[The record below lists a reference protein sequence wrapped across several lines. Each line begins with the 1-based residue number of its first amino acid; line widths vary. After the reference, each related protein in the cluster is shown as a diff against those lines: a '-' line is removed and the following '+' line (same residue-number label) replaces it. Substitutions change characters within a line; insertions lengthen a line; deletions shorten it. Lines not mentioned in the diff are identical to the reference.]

1 MNVDEKSWQLFFN
14 LHWPL
19 FYSVAMGSGLSL
31 EEAQDVV
38 QETILS
44 AVKGVGQLK
53 ARQKLGRRWLLGI
66 IRSHTVR
73 MLPHRRGFL
82 PSLDEQLAHP
92 LAPDWEPLWLGQWD
106 QKVLEAA
113 IKEVRPRMSQ
123 LEFEIFDLHVVKHW
137 PAKKV
142 AERLGVTTKSV
153 HRAKREVNGMIRSL
167 LEPVR
172 KMGF

>member
-1 MNVDEKSWQLFFN
+1 MNVDEKSWQLFFD

-82 PSLDEQLAHP
+82 PSLDEQLAIPWLRIGSHFG
-92 LAPDWEPLWLGQWD
+92 LA
-106 QKVLEAA
+106 
-113 IKEVRPRMSQ
+113 
-123 LEFEIFDLHVVKHW
+123 
-137 PAKKV
+137 
-142 AERLGVTTKSV
+142 
-153 HRAKREVNGMIRSL
+153 NGTRRCSRRQS
-167 LEPVR
+167 R
-172 KMGF
+172 K

>member
-1 MNVDEKSWQLFFN
+1 M
-14 LHWPL
+14 
-19 FYSVAMGSGLSL
+19 
-31 EEAQDVV
+31 
-38 QETILS
+38 
-44 AVKGVGQLK
+44 
-53 ARQKLGRRWLLGI
+53 
-66 IRSHTVR
+66 
-73 MLPHRRGFL
+73 
-82 PSLDEQLAHP
+82 
-92 LAPDWEPLWLGQWD
+92 
-106 QKVLEAA
+106 LEAA
-113 IKEVRPRMSQ
+113 IKEVRPRISQ